1 MKTNITD
8 LRLLSTVEMQTKLQ
22 DARQEVMNLRFQAV
36 TGQLTDTSRIPINRK
51 LIARYE
57 TLLRERELASAKEGD
72 K

>member
-1 MKTNITD
+1 MKKNSVE
-8 LRLLSTVEMQTKLQ
+8 LRLLSSEELRTKLQ

-36 TGQLTDTSRIPINRK
+36 TGQLTDTSRIPINRR

-57 TLLRERELASAKEGD
+57 TLLRERELAPAQEGD

>member
-1 MKTNITD
+1 MKTNISE
-8 LRLLSTVEMQTKLQ
+8 LRLISTEELRTKLQ

-36 TGQLTDTSRIPINRK
+36 TGQLTDTSRIPINRQ

-57 TLLRERELASAKEGD
+57 TLLRERELAPAKEGD